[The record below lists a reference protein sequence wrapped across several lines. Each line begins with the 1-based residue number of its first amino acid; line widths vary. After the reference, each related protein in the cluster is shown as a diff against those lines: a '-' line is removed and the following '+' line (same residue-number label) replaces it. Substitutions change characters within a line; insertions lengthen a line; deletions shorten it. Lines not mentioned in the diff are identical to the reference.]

1 MRIFKKIN
9 IRVLGSGYT
18 KYIFLFITLAL
29 YSSFTFSQEVYLK
42 AKLDSSHILIGDQ
55 VNLSLEITQ
64 PNGLH
69 LDFPELFDTL
79 TGKIEILE
87 KTNIDTTFLENN
99 QILLKQNLLI
109 TCYDSGFYEIPAFQ
123 VSYHK
128 DTIAVKLK
136 TRPLFLLVSRTDIS
150 PSDTSQ
156 AIFDIKMPYR
166 APVGFREM
174 TPFILGGLI
183 FVLFIFAVYY
193 FIKKKKQDAPFIMIK
208 KPLEPAHIIALRE
221 LDKLKSEKIWQQNKV
236 KRYYTRLTG
245 IIRIYLEGRYEIK
258 AMEQTTEEILQ
269 SLLDT
274 GFNDNRIFGLL
285 KDMLNCADLVKF
297 AKARPLPNENETNM
311 LNAYIFVNETKKVT
325 KVIEEVPELTETEN

>member
-1 MRIFKKIN
+1 MRILKKIN
-9 IRVLGSGYT
+9 IRVLGSGYI
-18 KYIFLFITLAL
+18 KYIFLFITLVL

-42 AKLDSSHILIGDQ
+42 ARLDSSHILIGDQ

-87 KTNIDTTFLENN
+87 KTNIDTTFLKNN
-99 QILLKQNLLI
+99 QILLKQNFLI
-109 TCYDSGFYEIPAFQ
+109 TCYDSGFYTIPPFQ

-136 TRPLFLLVSRTDIS
+136 TRPLFLMVSRTDIA
-150 PSDTSQ
+150 PSDTNQ
-156 AIFDIKMPYR
+156 AIFDIKMPYS

-174 TPFILGGLI
+174 APFIFGGLI

-193 FIKKKKQDAPFIMIK
+193 FIKTKKQDQPFITIK

-221 LDKLKSEKIWQQNKV
+221 LDKLKSEKIWQRNKV
-236 KRYYTRLTG
+236 KLYYTRLTG

-297 AKARPLPNENETNM
+297 AKARPLPDENETNM

-325 KVIEEVPELTETEN
+325 KVIEGVPELTETEN

>member
-1 MRIFKKIN
+1 M
-9 IRVLGSGYT
+9 
-18 KYIFLFITLAL
+18 FITLVL

-99 QILLKQNLLI
+99 QILLEQNFLI
-109 TCYDSGFYEIPAFQ
+109 TCYDSGFYTIPPFQ
-123 VSYHK
+123 VSYQK

-136 TRPLFLLVSRTDIS
+136 TRPLFLKVSRTDIA

-166 APVGFREM
+166 APVGFREIA
-174 TPFILGGLI
+174 PFIFGGLI
-183 FVLFIFAVYY
+183 FVLFILTIYY
-193 FIKKKKQDAPFIMIK
+193 FIKKKKQDQPFITIK

-258 AMEQTTEEILQ
+258 SMEQTTEEILQ

-274 GFNDNRIFGLL
+274 GFNDNRVFGLL

-297 AKARPLPNENETNM
+297 AKARPLPDENETNM

-325 KVIEEVPELTETEN
+325 KVIEGVPELTETEN